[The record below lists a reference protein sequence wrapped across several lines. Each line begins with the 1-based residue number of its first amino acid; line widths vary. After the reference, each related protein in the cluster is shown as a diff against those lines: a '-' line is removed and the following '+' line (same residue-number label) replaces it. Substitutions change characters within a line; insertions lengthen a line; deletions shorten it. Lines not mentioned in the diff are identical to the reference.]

1 MNTSLIV
8 DVTGW
13 AGAAA
18 LLIAYALVST
28 GRWQGT
34 TVAYQCL
41 NIAGGVLLVI
51 NTIYYRAYPSAFVNI
66 VWIGIAL
73 YAIAQTRLR
82 LRPDPQG

>member
-18 LLIAYALVST
+18 LLIAYAFVST
-28 GRWQGT
+28 GRWKGT
-34 TVAYQCL
+34 SIVYQYL
-41 NIAGGVLLVI
+41 NIVGGVLLVI

-73 YAIAQTRLR
+73 FAIARTRLR
-82 LRPDPQG
+82 LRPDLQG